1 MGVDPLSIV
10 DPARVKIV
18 FLPVGRITHSKFSCF
33 LKRLEQENVVQL
45 RDVSPDSRPHTT
57 TFSPLAYPNGRIL
70 FDIRTTLPP
79 ASHLA
84 LSPFELYRQP
94 LIVVGV
100 ADSQNLGLG
109 SGNGDTTADDLG
121 GGGIGS
127 RLSENSTQSL
137 VHQRQHLASEFSS
150 ALIHQVLVFDYDGPT
165 QNLPRGIFA
174 VSSPS
179 KSKTTTIKTIM
190 CDLTSQML
198 AEMASFARYIQD
210 LTSLESPKVPRQDIH
225 RPLARYGDTSRPASS
240 GPSQR
245 FDNTHRPDHRMSMP
259 AHMLANL
266 SSRSSTPEGRPM
278 SPPSGTQTPPT
289 AVNGTSKPASPPS
302 RPADLSRP
310 MSRDRASLQGFGS
323 NSSTERERTKHR
335 GRTSIVMGSLY
346 LMAGRWPDAVKELSD
361 GAAVAKAN
369 NDHMWHGKALD
380 YLLVICLLY
389 AWAGLDFRIPP
400 ILHAATEKTSSGSSK
415 SSKERPSSIQT
426 DSKSMSVPPS
436 RDSSLQDLSNL
447 LPELLT
453 TIQNLYSRAWT
464 FSEDKLP
471 QLSFSDSGLRF
482 SRLLTIVES
491 SGGKFADA
499 NLVRIVL
506 NVPSSQGD
514 VQAAQVTTFPSK
526 AEIATF
532 LFRAFPIPGVDDS
545 LTIADRTRILA
556 GIAWTLG
563 ELGYQRKKAHVLKEL
578 LEGLIPALV
587 EARKRGAAEMGVHP
601 AASLASLDAAVLG
614 ARDTLSQVPYGEDER
629 GIQDFLRMVCRV
641 YDIEM
646 DLETDMR
653 SQREISAAQTAKG
666 NHNVSGTLSND
677 TVVIIQRAVLR
688 GSNKFFG
695 SVDLKQGILRL
706 CIRICEALPDL
717 EGVLNFS
724 AELLRTSGSG
734 IAPGPEDSHGS
745 PSLSID
751 DQLRL
756 WTNISRTVSA
766 ARQLGLEHLAADY
779 WDDFLLRG
787 IEMVPPASNTPM
799 PHAKDDLE
807 SVAKNNADA
816 SAGPFLYN
824 PFGQTNPTK
833 ASKPLMVAG
842 EEATFRVTL
851 QNLYD
856 FDLEIESIRLGSEED
871 GYDAPAQSCTIGPYR
886 TQSVFLT
893 ATWPESGSGRLSG
906 CMAKVKG
913 CRERWFPVFD
923 QPWSLKISNKA
934 FQSPHPDVQPER
946 PPHVGDL
953 GRKKDA
959 RASRGPSP
967 SYLSLD
973 IIPALPSITLKTI
986 SLSQSAIM
994 LLEGE
999 TKIFSIVLFN
1009 NSKAVTADLVLPTFE
1024 DSAAAQLQAAM
1035 ATKELTSSELHE
1047 LETAASKKSLK
1058 WLHHSDESPPVIES
1072 RQEATFRIEATGK
1085 PGLSD
1090 ASIQISYGHLGVPR
1104 NELKGRFY
1112 TRQLSIPLTITVNA
1126 SIDITGTDLLPFSPS
1141 FAWQNQQP
1149 QSSQSRPT
1157 SATKSSP
1164 PMNNRRPSSIS
1175 SRSKLSKSS
1184 NNENGFQALLSRI
1197 AVSSN
1202 DKSYCLLCLDCQN
1215 SWPAPLSISIQV
1227 RPSLSSSPTP
1237 ANPTPTSPK
1246 TTDSTT
1252 NNSKLTYTV
1261 HESLQPGQTKRIL
1274 LLLPRIRISSAHRPI
1289 PSLNPL
1295 AKKQFVVTSGPKA
1308 SYEAQLAARETFWYR
1323 EELLKQIHATWTEES
1338 TQRTGVINTRSISL
1352 SQWMVQAYKLPEL
1365 GVSMSLS
1372 VSQPSSSP
1380 PPPSSSATDG
1390 DERTLLN
1397 QLSPTTYS
1405 APVSTFLTLTTTL
1418 TNHSPQPIHPLLRLQ
1433 PRLAGD
1439 GHPPHIALDLGRK
1452 LLIHGLL
1459 QRPLPMLQPGES
1471 TGMDVGVVVLGRGRW
1486 EVGAVVEEVRV
1497 CDDEGH
1503 GERGQEDE
1511 DDDELVRMRGQRERR
1526 VWGGEE
1532 KVVIVGR

>member
-1 MGVDPLSIV
+1 MRADPLSIV

-18 FLPVGRITHSKFSCF
+18 FLPVGCITHSRFSCF
-33 LKRLEQENVVQL
+33 LERLEHENVVQL

-57 TFSPLAYPNGRIL
+57 TFSPLAYPVGRVL
-70 FDIRTTLPP
+70 FDIRTTVPP

-94 LIVVGV
+94 LIVVGLADGRNPEFGSENGDST
-100 ADSQNLGLG
+100 ADSLE
-109 SGNGDTTADDLG
+109 

-127 RLSENSTQSL
+127 RLSGSSIQSL
-137 VHQRQHLASEFSS
+137 AQQRQHLASEFSS
-150 ALIHQVLVFDYDGPT
+150 ALVHQVLVFDYDGPT
-165 QNLPRGIFA
+165 QNLPRGISA

-179 KSKTTTIKTIM
+179 KSKTTTIKTVM

-198 AEMASFARYIQD
+198 AEMTSFARSIQD
-210 LTSLESPKVPRQDIH
+210 LTSLDSPKVPRQDIH

-245 FDNTHRPDHRMSMP
+245 FDNTHRSDHRMSMP
-259 AHMLANL
+259 AHMLGNL

-278 SPPSGTQTPPT
+278 SPPSGAQTPPT
-289 AVNGTSKPASPPS
+289 TVNGTTSNSTSPPS

-323 NSSTERERTKHR
+323 NSNTERERTKHR
-335 GRTSIVMGSLY
+335 GRMSIVMGSLY
-346 LMAGRWPDAVKELSD
+346 LMAGCWPDAVKELSD
-361 GAAVAKAN
+361 GATVAKAN
-369 NDHMWHGKALD
+369 NDHMWHGKGLD
-380 YLLVICLLY
+380 YLLVLCLLY

-400 ILHAATEKTSSGSSK
+400 ILHAATEKANSGSSK
-415 SSKERPSSIQT
+415 SSKERPSSTQA
-426 DSKSMSVPPS
+426 DSKSTSVAPS
-436 RDSSLQDLSNL
+436 RDSSLQDLSSM

-464 FSEDKLP
+464 FSDDKLP

-482 SRLLTIVES
+482 SRLLAIVEP
-491 SGGKFADA
+491 SGGKLADD
-499 NLVRIVL
+499 NLARIVL
-506 NVPSSQGD
+506 NTSSSQED

-526 AEIATF
+526 AEITVF
-532 LFRAFPIPGVDDS
+532 LFRSFPFPGIDDS

-563 ELGYQRKKAHVLKEL
+563 ELGYHRKKAHVLKEL

-629 GIQDFLRMVCRV
+629 GIQEFLWMVCRV
-641 YDIEM
+641 YDNGT
-646 DLETDMR
+646 DLEMGTR
-653 SQREISAAQTAKG
+653 SQRETSAAQTANG
-666 NHNVSGTLSND
+666 NHNVSGTLSEE
-677 TVVIIQRAVLR
+677 TAAIQRAVLQA
-688 GSNKFFG
+688 SSKLLG

-734 IAPGPEDSHGS
+734 IAPGPEDNYGS
-745 PSLSID
+745 PSLSTD

-779 WDDFLLRG
+779 WDEFLVRG
-787 IEMVPPASNTPM
+787 IKIVPPASNNPV

-807 SVAKNNADA
+807 SVGKNNADA
-816 SAGPFLYN
+816 SSGPFLHN
-824 PFGQTNPTK
+824 PFGQSTSTK
-833 ASKPLMVAG
+833 TSKPLIVAG

-856 FDLEIESIRLGSEED
+856 FDLEIEAIRLGSKEED
-871 GYDAPAQSCTIGPYR
+871 YYAPTHSCSVGPYR

-934 FQSPHPDVQPER
+934 SQSHHLDVQSER
-946 PPHVGDL
+946 PPDVGDSP
-953 GRKKDA
+953 RKKDA
-959 RASRGPSP
+959 RAPRGPSP

-973 IIPALPSITLKTI
+973 IIPALPSLILK
-986 SLSQSAIM
+986 SMPLSQSAIM

-1009 NSKAVTADLVLPTFE
+1009 TSKTVTADLVLPTFQ
-1024 DSAAAQLQAAM
+1024 DSTAAQLQAAM
-1035 ATKELTSSELHE
+1035 ATKELTSSDLYE

-1058 WLHHSDESPPVIES
+1058 WLHESDEPPPVIEP
-1072 RQEATFRIEATGK
+1072 RQEVTLRIEATGK
-1085 PGLSD
+1085 PGVSD

-1104 NELKGRFY
+1104 SELKDRFY

-1126 SIDITGTDLLPFSPS
+1126 SIDISRADLLPFSPS
-1141 FAWQNQQP
+1141 FAWQNKER
-1149 QSSQSRPT
+1149 QSSQYRPT
-1157 SATKSSP
+1157 SASKSSP
-1164 PMNNRRPSSIS
+1164 PLNNHRPSSMS

-1184 NNENGFQALLSRI
+1184 NNENRFQALLSRI
-1197 AVSSN
+1197 GVSSN
-1202 DKSYCLLCLDCQN
+1202 DESYCLLSLDCRN

-1227 RPSLSSSPTP
+1227 RPPPSCSPTP
-1237 ANPTPTSPK
+1237 ASPTSPISQP
-1246 TTDSTT
+1246 TESAT
-1252 NNSKLTYTV
+1252 NNYKLTYTV
-1261 HESLQPGQTKRIL
+1261 HESLQPGHTKRIL
-1274 LLLPRIRISSAHRPI
+1274 LLLPRIRLSSAHRPI
-1289 PSLNPL
+1289 PSLNSA

-1308 SYEAQLAARETFWYR
+1308 SYEAQLAARELFWYR
-1323 EELLKQIHATWTEES
+1323 EELLKQIHATWMEES
-1338 TQRTGVINTRSISL
+1338 TQRTGVINTRSIRL
-1352 SQWMVQAYKLPEL
+1352 SQRMVQAYKLPEL
-1365 GVSMSLS
+1365 EISMSLA
-1372 VSQPSSSP
+1372 VSPSSS
-1380 PPPSSSATDG
+1380 SSSTTDG
-1390 DERTLLN
+1390 DEQTLLT
-1397 QLSPTTYS
+1397 QLAPTTYTT
-1405 APVSTFLTLTTTL
+1405 PLSTPLTLTTTL
-1418 TNHSPQPIHPLLRLQ
+1418 TNHSPHPIHPLLRLQ

-1439 GHPPHIALDLGRK
+1439 DRPPHIALDLGRK

-1459 QRPLPMLQPGES
+1459 QRALPVLQPGES
-1471 TGMDVGVVVLGRGRW
+1471 RDVDVGVVVLGRGRW

-1497 CDDEGH
+1497 CDAEG
-1503 GERGQEDE
+1503 DAD
-1511 DDDELVRMRGQRERR
+1511 DDDELIRMRGQRERR

-1532 KVVIVGR
+1532 GVVIVGR